1 MKRLFCLALLV
12 LMGPIGA
19 LQAQS
24 GQRLLDTQGSNTGVC
39 GIERRTAGG
48 ALSASTYGRME
59 DIYELIAEERYD
71 EAYPELEAMLDRVSR
86 SDYELAVVL
95 QTMANVRMAQEREE
109 DALPLYE
116 RAIQLDTMGNA
127 QHFDMILVVANIHY
141 SQDRFQAALDQLDVW
156 FCNVPADQ
164 GNINDVWVMKASLH
178 AQLDQFR
185 ESVTAV
191 DRAILLADEPKEQ
204 WYQLKFAMHVELE
217 EYQNAIEALEI
228 LIEMS
233 PDKKNYWLQMS
244 ALYME
249 LEDEAAS
256 KATLALAYRRDLL
269 DRSSE
274 FMQLAS
280 LLQMQDSPRQAA
292 EVMEDGIERG
302 IVESSRRNWEMVGG
316 AWYES
321 RELDKAL
328 VAYENAG
335 ALSEDGRI
343 DVQRGFLLVDLER
356 WAAARDALDRALSLG
371 GLSES
376 EQGNAYL
383 LLGMAHMSLD
393 DYESAQ
399 SAFNQ
404 ATNYS
409 RVRQAA
415 REWMTHLRDER
426 GRRSGR

>member
-1 MKRLFCLALLV
+1 MMRLGLCSALILIGLA
-12 LMGPIGA
+12 GP
-19 LQAQS
+19 LQAQT
-24 GQRLLDTQGSNTGVC
+24 GQRLLDTQASDASVC
-39 GIERRTAGG
+39 GIERRVPGR
-48 ALSASTYGRME
+48 ALTPGTYERME
-59 DIYELIAEERYD
+59 EIYELIGEERYD
-71 EAYPELEAMLDRVSR
+71 EAYPELEGMLDRVSR
-86 SDYELAVVL
+86 NDYELALVL

-109 DALPLYE
+109 DALTLYQ
-116 RAIQLDTMGNA
+116 RAIQLDTMANA

-141 SQDRFQAALDQLDVW
+141 SMDRFQAALDELDIW

-164 GNINDVWVMKASLH
+164 GNLSDVWVMKASLH
-178 AQLDQFR
+178 AQLDEFR
-185 ESVTAV
+185 ESITAV
-191 DRAILLADEPKEQ
+191 DRAISLADEPKEQ
-204 WYQLKFAMHVELE
+204 WYQLKFAMHVELG
-217 EYQNAIEALEI
+217 EYRNAIDALKV
-228 LIEMS
+228 LIDMS
-233 PDKKNYWLQMS
+233 PDTKNYWLQMS

-249 LEDEAAS
+249 LEEPAES
-256 KATLALAYRRDLL
+256 KATLALAWRRDLL

-292 EVMEDGIERG
+292 EVMEDGIARD
-302 IVESSRRNWEMVGG
+302 IVESTRRNWEMVGG
-316 AWYES
+316 AWYEA

-335 ALSEDGRI
+335 AVAEDGKI
-343 DVQRGFLLVDLER
+343 DVQRGFLLIDLER
-356 WAAARDALDRALSLG
+356 WAAARDALTRALSLG
-371 GLSES
+371 GLSETES
-376 EQGNAYL
+376 GNAYL
-383 LLGMAHMSLD
+383 LLGMAHMNLD
-393 DYESAQ
+393 DYEAAQ

>member
-1 MKRLFCLALLV
+1 LL
-12 LMGPIGA
+12 LIG
-19 LQAQS
+19 LVGSVQAQS
-24 GQRLLDTQGSNTGVC
+24 GQRLLDTQSDNTAVC
-39 GIERRTAGG
+39 GIERRVAGG
-48 ALSASTYGRME
+48 ALTAGTYERME
-59 DIYELIAEERYD
+59 DIYELIGEERYD
-71 EAYPELEAMLDRVSR
+71 EAYPELVVMLDRVNR
-86 SDYELAVVL
+86 NDYELAVVL

-109 DALPLYE
+109 DALTLYQ
-116 RAIQLDTMGNA
+116 RAIELDTMANA

-141 SQDRFQAALDQLDVW
+141 SMDRFQEALDQLDIW

-164 GNINDVWVMKASLH
+164 GNLSDVWVMKASLH
-178 AQLDQFR
+178 AQLDEFR
-185 ESVTAV
+185 ESITAV
-191 DRAILLADEPKEQ
+191 DRAIALADEPKEQ
-204 WYQLKFAMHVELE
+204 WYQLKFAMHVELN
-217 EYQNAIEALEI
+217 EYRNAIDALEV
-228 LIEMS
+228 LIDMS
-233 PDKKNYWLQMS
+233 PDTKNYWLQMS

-249 LEDEAAS
+249 LEEEAEA

-280 LLQMQDSPRQAA
+280 LLQMQASPRQAA
-292 EVMEDGIERG
+292 EVMEDGIARG
-302 IVESSRRNWEMVGG
+302 IVEDTRRNWEMVGG
-316 AWYES
+316 AWYEA

-335 ALSEDGRI
+335 AVAEDGRV

-356 WAAARDALDRALSLG
+356 WAAARDALSRALNLG

-383 LLGMAHMSLD
+383 LLGMAQMNLG
-393 DYESAQ
+393 DYEAAQ